1 MENKAERINPS
12 WEDLRE
18 SKMESMTIFVERCP
32 GFELRDYWTVSGLV
46 DGEDAPFDSEEFDS
60 ESDAIAHAS
69 ETRDSCLEYYD
80 VTLLV
85 DGNER
90 KPARRKPEPTIYEQ
104 HSCDRDLENALD
116 AEEWK

>member
-18 SKMESMTIFVERCP
+18 SKMESMTIFVERC
-32 GFELRDYWTVSGLV
+32 EVRTDCWIVSGLADHCDDV
-46 DGEDAPFDSEEFDS
+46 LFDSEEFNS